1 MMAMYG
7 WITNILN
14 DPNNSYGL
22 LGQNCVDFVR
32 DVLSAGGLGEAVSD
46 FMAWLDTPVNH
57 YATITDW
64 LDANGFGPI
73 MDGIGATLGAFGE
86 LGSIMINAASDAWN
100 WASDMASNA
109 WDFVGSL
116 GGMVGGFFGELA
128 NAISN
133 FFGLFGI
140 TDTPGHTLPE
150 ADGARAFDGDDDFL
164 LQGSDWSTDA
174 WSLTSADT
182 LPAWNDEPAVVAL
195 WVPANDDLMASPAA
209 PVHVHDDLLFA

>member
-1 MMAMYG
+1 MAAYNLIAGIMADE
-7 WITNILN
+7 NN
-14 DPNNSYGL
+14 DYGL
-22 LGQNCVDFVR
+22 LGENCVDFVR
-32 DVLSAGGLGEAVSD
+32 DVLMAAGLGDQVSPLMQWVD
-46 FMAWLDTPVNH
+46 AAVNH
-57 YATITDW
+57 YAAISDW
-64 LDANGFGPI
+64 LLANGFGDI
-73 MDGIGATLGAFGE
+73 WGGIGDVLGAFGE
-86 LGSIMINAASDAWN
+86 LGSLMINAASDAWN

-150 ADGARAFDGDDDFL
+150 ADGARAFDSDDDFL

-182 LPAWNDEPAVVAL
+182 LAAWNDEPTVVAL